1 MNNPN
6 FLDTYELAER
16 WGMHPQTLARW
27 RRKEAGPK
35 FIKAQHPVR
44 ILYPILE
51 IESYERQNP
60 FLKK

>member
-1 MNNPN
+1 MDNPK

-16 WGMHPQTLARW
+16 WGMHPVTLAKW
-27 RRKEAGPK
+27 MRKDTGPK

>member
-1 MNNPN
+1 MDNTK

-16 WGMHPQTLARW
+16 WGMHPQTLAKW
-27 RRKEAGPK
+27 RRSETGPK

-44 ILYPILE
+44 VLYPIPE
-51 IESYERQNP
+51 VVSYERQHP

>member
-1 MNNPN
+1 MDKSQ
-6 FLDTYELAER
+6 FLDVSQLAER

-27 RRKEAGPK
+27 RRKEEGPR
-35 FIKAQHPVR
+35 FFKAQHPVR

-51 IESYERQNP
+51 VEEFEKQNP

>member
-1 MNNPN
+1 MDNTK

-27 RRKEAGPK
+27 RRTESGPK

-51 IESYERQNP
+51 VEEYEHQNP
-60 FLKK
+60 FLRK

>member
-1 MNNPN
+1 MDNTK

-27 RRKEAGPK
+27 RRIESGPK

-44 ILYPILE
+44 VLYPILE

>member
-1 MNNPN
+1 MNNPK

-16 WGMHPQTLARW
+16 WGMHPVTLAKW
-27 RRKEAGPK
+27 RRKDTGPK

>member
-1 MNNPN
+1 MDNPK

-16 WGMHPQTLARW
+16 WGMHPVTLAKW
-27 RRKEAGPK
+27 RRNDTGPK

>member
-1 MNNPN
+1 MDTSE
-6 FLDTYELAER
+6 FLDVSQLAER

-27 RRKEAGPK
+27 RRKEEGPK

-51 IESYERQNP
+51 VEDFEKQNP

>member
-1 MNNPN
+1 MDKSQ
-6 FLDTYELAER
+6 FLDVSQLAER
-16 WGMHPQTLARW
+16 WGMHPVTLAKW
-27 RRKEAGPK
+27 RRKDTGPK

>member
-1 MNNPN
+1 MNNPK

-51 IESYERQNP
+51 IESYEQQNP

>member
-1 MNNPN
+1 MNNPK

>member
-1 MNNPN
+1 MDNSQ
-6 FLDTYELAER
+6 FLDVSQLAKR

-27 RRKEAGPK
+27 RRKEEGPK

-44 ILYPILE
+44 ILYPIPE
-51 IESYERQNP
+51 VEEFEHQNP

>member
-1 MNNPN
+1 MDNTK

-27 RRKEAGPK
+27 RRKEEGPK
-35 FIKAQHPVR
+35 FIKAHHPVR

-51 IESYERQNP
+51 VEEYEHQNP

>member
-1 MNNPN
+1 MDNPK

-27 RRKEAGPK
+27 RRKEAGPR

-44 ILYPILE
+44 ILYSILE

>member
-1 MNNPN
+1 MDNPK

-16 WGMHPQTLARW
+16 WGMHPQTLAKW